1 VIKDCDDLMAEL
13 LAEMDSEDDSDFDL
27 GPYYNGDDD
36 GGAAEDTKV
45 DPEEVPE
52 EYAPQE

>member
-1 VIKDCDDLMAEL
+1 MAEL